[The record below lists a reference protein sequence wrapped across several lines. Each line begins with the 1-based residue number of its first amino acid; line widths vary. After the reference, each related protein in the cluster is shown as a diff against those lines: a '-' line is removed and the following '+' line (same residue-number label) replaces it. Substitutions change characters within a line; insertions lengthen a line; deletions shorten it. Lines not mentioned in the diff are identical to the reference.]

1 MEGDL
6 AGHDGSLRGR
16 LESRSGKIRMI
27 MMIVVVIV
35 EIDDHDDGDGDHH
48 DAGAGW

>member
-16 LESRSGKIRMI
+16 LESRSGKIRMMI
-27 MMIVVVIV
+27 TMMIVVVIV
-35 EIDDHDDGDGDHH
+35 EIDDHDDGDG
-48 DAGAGW
+48 W

>member
-27 MMIVVVIV
+27 ITIMIVMMVIV
-35 EIDDHDDGDGDHH
+35 EIDDHDDGDG
-48 DAGAGW
+48 W